1 MKQNWLEWLNV
12 NMILVRDIKPLNCL
26 EYLHLKHLGRVMDD
40 FTSQIVV
47 VICVQHGGLLWVFLF
62 FFYCLF
68 HWTHLI
74 LFLVLYHNLHYI
86 YRESEIST
94 GLVGG
99 WGRTRHWAKTD
110 GFWMIFMFTFLLLVN
125 LVHEG
130 KYEFNILPS
139 VCIFSHASN
148 SGSLIS
154 SGYLLNA
161 SVNTCKLFVNLDD
174 FG

>member
-1 MKQNWLEWLNV
+1 MV
-12 NMILVRDIKPLNCL
+12 GFC
-26 EYLHLKHLGRVMDD
+26 
-40 FTSQIVV
+40 
-47 VICVQHGGLLWVFLF
+47 GLSF
-62 FFYCLF
+62 FFLLFF

-74 LFLVLYHNLHYI
+74 LLLVLYHNLHYI

-99 WGRTRHWAKTD
+99 WGRTRQWAKTY

-125 LVHEG
+125 LVQEG

-161 SVNTCKLFVNLDD
+161 FVDTWKLFVNLDNFGKIMDRNQVQLKPFKFVCQYVID
-174 FG
+174 FHVLNIMSILA